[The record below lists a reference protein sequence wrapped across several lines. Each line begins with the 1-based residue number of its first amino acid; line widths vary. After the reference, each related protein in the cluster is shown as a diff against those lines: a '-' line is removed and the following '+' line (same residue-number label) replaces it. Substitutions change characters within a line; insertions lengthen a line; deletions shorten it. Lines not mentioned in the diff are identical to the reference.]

1 MCCKI
6 LGKNCIAD
14 AEKLYY
20 PTTPSTEV
28 YIMRIGDLEPN
39 SDSSDEEVEEG
50 YINLDTSLATLI
62 STIRSNQAKQSKVS
76 KEELITQIL

>member
-14 AEKLYY
+14 AEKLCYLIL
-20 PTTPSTEV
+20 PSTEV
-28 YIMRIGDLEPN
+28 HIMRIGDLE
-39 SDSSDEEVEEG
+39 SDSNSSDEKVEEG

-62 STIRSNQAKQSKVS
+62 STIRSNQAKQSKVL
-76 KEELITQIL
+76 KKELIKQIL